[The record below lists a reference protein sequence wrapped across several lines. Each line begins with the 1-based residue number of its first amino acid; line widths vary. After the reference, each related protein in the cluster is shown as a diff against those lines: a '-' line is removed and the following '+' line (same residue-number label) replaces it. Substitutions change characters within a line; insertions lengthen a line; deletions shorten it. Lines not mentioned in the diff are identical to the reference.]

1 MRTTTLVCSMLLSGA
16 ALGAYAQERV
26 KAKGPADFDST
37 YAAVG
42 EHWKAGR
49 WGQCYQG
56 ARELMGVVSLR
67 RAKAIREA
75 MPVPAGLTVEAQREE
90 QNAQQQAVMAAFTAG
105 VGSVIEQVWKGDD
118 GKQVRITVTADSPM
132 LQMFRMV
139 IQNPAMLQ
147 KNQEL
152 VKYAECQAVL
162 ETEARRVTLR
172 FMLEESMIE
181 AEFQGYDADGAL
193 VVMNQAAVTKLNAAI
208 AN

>member
-1 MRTTTLVCSMLLSGA
+1 MRISIAIPSLLLCGA
-16 ALGAYAQERV
+16 AFGAIAQERV
-26 KAKGPADFDST
+26 KAKGPADFEST
-37 YAAVG
+37 YSAVG

-49 WGQCYQG
+49 WGQCYQS

-75 MPVPAGLTVEAQREE
+75 MPVPAGLKAEEAREE
-90 QNAQQQAVMAAFTAG
+90 QNAQQQAMLAAFTAG
-105 VGSVIEQVWKGDD
+105 VGNVVEQVWKGD

-132 LQMFRMV
+132 LQMFRMIV
-139 IQNPAMLQ
+139 QNPAMLQ

-172 FMLEESMIE
+172 FMLGESLVE
-181 AEFQGYDADGAL
+181 GEFQGYDADGAL
-193 VVMNQAAVTKLNAAI
+193 VVFDQAAVTKLNAAI

>member
-1 MRTTTLVCSMLLSGA
+1 MRTATLVCSLLLSGA
-16 ALGAYAQERV
+16 ALGAFAQERV
-26 KAKGPADFDST
+26 KAKGPADFEST

-49 WGQCYQG
+49 WGQCYQS

-67 RAKAIREA
+67 RAKAIRDA
-75 MPVPAGLTVEAQREE
+75 MPVPAGLEAEVQREE
-90 QNAQQQAVMAAFTAG
+90 QNAQQQAMLAAFTAG
-105 VGSVIEQVWKGDD
+105 VGNVVEQVWKGQ

-162 ETEARRVTLR
+162 ETEGQRVTLR
-172 FMLEESMIE
+172 FMLGESMVE

-193 VVMNQAAVTKLNAAI
+193 VVMDQPAVTKLNAAI